1 MGRLYATC
9 VDNLAANWLSQSKN
23 QIMISNYTSVRIV
36 DRMMNM
42 TSYQDFQENVNRTII
57 RHVRT
62 VNVTTMDL
70 GSSHSADPLWFR
82 NHQETSQW
90 KMFLD
95 SLSADYLFVYSIS
108 MLLGLLAGALF
119 TVIVVDKC
127 ILKTNYFCN
136 CLNRRDRVQSRVA
149 TAPLVAWQTV

>member
-1 MGRLYATC
+1 
-9 VDNLAANWLSQSKN
+9 
-23 QIMISNYTSVRIV
+23 
-36 DRMMNM
+36 MNM
-42 TSYQDFQENVNRTII
+42 TSYQESQVNVNRTVI

-62 VNVTTMDL
+62 VNLTKMDL
-70 GSSHSADPLWFR
+70 APSQYDSADPLWFTH
-82 NHQETSQW
+82 HQETSQW

-95 SLSADYLFVYSIS
+95 SLSADHLFVYSIS

-119 TVIVVDKC
+119 TIIVVDKC

>member
-1 MGRLYATC
+1 MG
-9 VDNLAANWLSQSKN
+9 
-23 QIMISNYTSVRIV
+23 
-36 DRMMNM
+36 
-42 TSYQDFQENVNRTII
+42 NVNRTMI

-62 VNVTTMDL
+62 VNMTTMDL
-70 GSSHSADPLWFR
+70 VPSHSADPLWFR

-95 SLSADYLFVYSIS
+95 SLSADHLIVYSIS

-119 TVIVVDKC
+119 AIIVVDKW

-136 CLNRRDRVQSRVA
+136 CLNRRDRVQTRVA
-149 TAPLVAWQTV
+149 TAPLVAWQSVWRSISRYEVAWKSFTELHFSANVTRGLSVRQVLSVSIDAFFVVW